1 RVGGLGERPQP
12 RVVAGAAV
20 VERGCRDVA
29 DPRPAARLQ
38 AVLPLLLVARGAA
51 PRRERPEPLE
61 GAPPDR
67 HVRAPGVRGVDVVW
81 TEVEER
87 DRRAL
92 APAHAKR
99 VVLEA
104 REDRAGEDVDV
115 GVLARRAQER
125 LEPAGP
131 DLDVVVDEDHELAA

>member
-1 RVGGLGERPQP
+1 M
-12 RVVAGAAV
+12 
-20 VERGCRDVA
+20 
-29 DPRPAARLQ
+29 
-38 AVLPLLLVARGAA
+38 
-51 PRRERPEPLE
+51 
-61 GAPPDR
+61 
-67 HVRAPGVRGVDVVW
+67 RGVDVVR
-81 TEVEER
+81 TEIEER

-131 DLDVVVDEDHELAA
+131 HVDVVIDEDHELAG